1 VRPLN
6 AEGLGNRPSEAEKK
20 AVLASFGFPDA
31 FFRLPDALKP
41 SSRLALTTCSDVP

>member
-6 AEGLGNRPSEAEKK
+6 AKGLGSGLREAEKR
-20 AVLASFGFPDA
+20 AVLASFRFADA
-31 FFRLPDALKP
+31 FFRLPDAMEP